1 MMDAI
6 FAGLL
11 SGIIS
16 PLLLSWLQ
24 HRYIWKSQ
32 KRLEMKYTI
41 FQEAVRA
48 LSLWAT
54 DALDPALQ
62 ANKATHNGVT
72 RVTECRPETME
83 LLERSRGMVKAFYS
97 TDAYAAY
104 DLVLRAKL
112 AIDNVPN
119 EEFEQRRTVAI
130 LALAQEIG
138 IKS

>member
-1 MMDAI
+1 MNAI
-6 FAGLL
+6 IAGLL

-16 PLLLSWLQ
+16 PLVLSWLQ

-41 FQEAVRA
+41 FQDAVRA

-54 DALDPALQ
+54 DALDPVLQ
-62 ANKATHNGVT
+62 ANKTTHKGVT
-72 RVTECRPETME
+72 RVTEYRPETME

-112 AIDNVPN
+112 SVDDVPN

-130 LALAQEIG
+130 LAMARELG